1 MKVVGY
7 VIEKT
12 PTSGSHIGEP
22 VKILKGG
29 KEVSME
35 SGYLP
40 EELFNS
46 PQGAQMVV
54 RTNDDPVP
62 DSERLRRRR
71 GRGDGVRRGGG
82 SGGLSDHDRL

>member
-12 PTSGSHIGEP
+12 PTCGPHIGEP

-29 KEVSME
+29 KEVAME

-40 EELFNS
+40 EELFNN
-46 PQGAQMVV
+46 PQGAQMVATKLSKQDNSQYEV
-54 RTNDDPVP
+54 LAVYDDELTP
-62 DSERLRRRR
+62 EAGYNRLLEAIK
-71 GRGDGVRRGGG
+71 GK
-82 SGGLSDHDRL
+82 